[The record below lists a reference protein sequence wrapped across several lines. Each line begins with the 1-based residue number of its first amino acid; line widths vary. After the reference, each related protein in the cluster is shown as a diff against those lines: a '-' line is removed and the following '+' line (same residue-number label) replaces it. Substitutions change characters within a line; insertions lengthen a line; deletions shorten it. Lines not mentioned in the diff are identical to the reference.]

1 MNPKKIMCPQKK
13 AYKQTGK
20 QKSTKTKWTYRRSI
34 QAASPQRHTQ
44 SRTRPPQT
52 QTQTP
57 RIGATSLPL
66 QIGEQGR

>member
-1 MNPKKIMCPQKK
+1 MSTEESIQASRQTEIHK
-13 AYKQTGK
+13 A
-20 QKSTKTKWTYRRSI
+20 KWAYRRSI

-52 QTQTP
+52 QTL